1 MVGITSCGRSG
12 PLAQG
17 AAATIALAGIGGAFV
32 NPALQSDAPPAKVAA
47 SPDRG
52 PVEPRHGH
60 TAAARPAEDRPG
72 AGRDDRSRTPK
83 GSEDTDRQR
92 PAPAPGGAPEE
103 SAPIVND
110 TPSGTNQPST
120 GSQPAGGG
128 GSEGGNVESVRGLP
142 QALLDLLPGNGGGA
156 PTLPPAPRLPEVPRI
171 PDLPAAP
178 GV

>member
-1 MVGITSCGRSG
+1 M
-12 PLAQG
+12 
-17 AAATIALAGIGGAFV
+17 
-32 NPALQSDAPPAKVAA
+32 
-47 SPDRG
+47 
-52 PVEPRHGH
+52 
-60 TAAARPAEDRPG
+60 
-72 AGRDDRSRTPK
+72 
-83 GSEDTDRQR
+83 
-92 PAPAPGGAPEE
+92 
-103 SAPIVND
+103 ND